1 MGPNFSEEGITR
13 DLEAMKETGVAG
25 ATIFHITSAVQESQA
40 PTLNNP
46 WPENIYR
53 SSRWWDAMRHA
64 AAEAER
70 LGLKLGLHNTAGYS
84 TTGGP
89 WIDEESGMQCFVSSK
104 TVVEGGR
111 HVSVKLGQATPPPY
125 RGRGGTGRTASFY
138 RDIAAIAVPAD
149 GAADPSSAIDI
160 SRYMKPDGTLDWT
173 APDGTWTIVRMGYA
187 PTMATPHP
195 LPDDLI
201 RKSME
206 VDKMGRQHSILHWNE
221 VLRPME
227 KNLGKYLGN
236 TFDHILID
244 SYEAGRQSWT
254 EGFEKEFRKI
264 KGYDPLPWLTGLV
277 GTEDERR
284 RFRTDL
290 DDVIAE
296 LYRRNGF
303 EVGRDFIHKY
313 GMLLYSEPYGGPF
326 NTLDNTLLADV
337 PMGEFW
343 TSSDGRIQPAVVA
356 SARAGGKRIIAA
368 EAFTSRP
375 EVSAWTEDPAFL
387 KRSADG
393 TFCCGVNR
401 LVLHHWVHQ
410 PFDDRYRPGM
420 SMGWWGTHFGRNQ
433 IWFEPGK
440 AFFKYITRIQYML
453 QQGDPVSPYL
463 CLDTPQGDGD
473 AISSSYLLRENI
485 VVRNGRIILPSGRSY
500 DFIVCP
506 DTEEADPAVLRKL
519 KKLQDRG
526 ATIVGKAPTRARG
539 LSGYPESDMQ
549 VREIAG
555 TIEFIPTIE
564 EARQRLNLAPEVS
577 HAASPEEVI
586 CTARRTADGR
596 HIIFMSNRSGAAIR
610 DTFSIRSGM
619 HHAELWNPETGSITA
634 ASARICNG
642 RRLEV
647 SLDLQPNQSIFIVTA
662 PEGGAAAAPAGHTVQ
677 TAAIR
682 PELPWSVEFRPAVD
696 SAFSCEFHQLADFS
710 KHTDERIMYFAGEV
724 TYRTSF
730 FLPDS
735 LAGSGEVIL
744 DLGELHDIAE
754 VKLNGKD
761 LGVWW
766 YPPYSKSVKDA
777 VHSGE
782 NSLEITVTV
791 NWANRLIGD
800 ERYPADFEWGDDR
813 GRLGRAIKAYPEW
826 FIKGEPRPSERRT
839 FVIWSY
845 YREDSPLQPA
855 GLIGPVTV
863 RCLE

>member
-46 WPENIYR
+46 WPENTYR
-53 SSRWWDAMRHA
+53 SSRWWGAMRHA

-104 TVVEGGR
+104 TIIEGGR

-138 RDIAAIAVPAD
+138 RDIAAIAVPA
-149 GAADPSSAIDI
+149 GGTADPSDAIDI

-206 VDKMGRQHSILHWNE
+206 VDKMGRQNSILHWNE

-227 KNLGKYLGN
+227 ENLGKYLGN

-277 GTEDERR
+277 GTEEERR

-326 NTLDNTLLADV
+326 NTLDNTLLADI

-410 PFDDRYRPGM
+410 PFDDRYRP
-420 SMGWWGTHFGRNQ
+420 
-433 IWFEPGK
+433 
-440 AFFKYITRIQYML
+440 
-453 QQGDPVSPYL
+453 
-463 CLDTPQGDGD
+463 
-473 AISSSYLLRENI
+473 
-485 VVRNGRIILPSGRSY
+485 
-500 DFIVCP
+500 
-506 DTEEADPAVLRKL
+506 
-519 KKLQDRG
+519 
-526 ATIVGKAPTRARG
+526 
-539 LSGYPESDMQ
+539 
-549 VREIAG
+549 
-555 TIEFIPTIE
+555 
-564 EARQRLNLAPEVS
+564 
-577 HAASPEEVI
+577 
-586 CTARRTADGR
+586 
-596 HIIFMSNRSGAAIR
+596 
-610 DTFSIRSGM
+610 
-619 HHAELWNPETGSITA
+619 
-634 ASARICNG
+634 
-642 RRLEV
+642 
-647 SLDLQPNQSIFIVTA
+647 
-662 PEGGAAAAPAGHTVQ
+662 
-677 TAAIR
+677 
-682 PELPWSVEFRPAVD
+682 AVD

-754 VKLNGKD
+754 VKINGKD

-777 VHSGE
+777 VRSGE

-845 YREDSPLQPA
+845 YREDSPLQSA